1 MEKTNLQM
9 EKMNLQMEKVNL
21 HMEKDN
27 LHMEK
32 DNLHMEKTNLHMEK
46 DNLHME
52 KCNLHVEKCNL
63 HVEKCNLQVK
73 IEKSEKKC
81 HSERNERER
90 MESKNLL
97 ILDVSTS
104 LRFAQHDK
112 RHGQNYENNFQNI
125 QKVLY
130 T

>member
-1 MEKTNLQM
+1 M
-9 EKMNLQMEKVNL
+9 
-21 HMEKDN
+21 
-27 LHMEK
+27 
-32 DNLHMEKTNLHMEK
+32 
-46 DNLHME
+46 
-52 KCNLHVEKCNL
+52 
-63 HVEKCNLQVK
+63 K

-90 MESKNLL
+90 MESKNLVT
-97 ILDVSTS
+97 LDVSAS
-104 LRFAQHDK
+104 LRFAQHNK